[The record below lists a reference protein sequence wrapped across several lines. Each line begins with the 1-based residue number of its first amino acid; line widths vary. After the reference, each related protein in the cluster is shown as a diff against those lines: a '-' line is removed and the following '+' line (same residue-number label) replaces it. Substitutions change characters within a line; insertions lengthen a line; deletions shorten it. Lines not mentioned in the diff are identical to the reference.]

1 MKTTRLSKNF
11 AALCLAMAGFWAA
24 QGALAEVV
32 VPEWKNSYTTAPTN
46 SQNFYLYHVDSE
58 MFATNQLPF
67 VNAQSATPWNNNSAL
82 HTIKDNKDYYFQ
94 LGTSGNGNFEKK
106 DLAATFNLNG
116 GKWSLTF
123 KYWYGLGYK
132 YTALR
137 GQDNQI
143 VLSDRVGS
151 RTEYYEWYLIS
162 ESQWKNHIAIADAKI
177 LLDEANS
184 LLESAIEGEPQ
195 QALQTAVGNTENV
208 IEAIINIDEDASGAI
223 NEKVDVL
230 KQALKDYKDA
240 NAGQMLEVLGNAIS
254 AAREFSPMFTFLD
267 TAINEADA
275 VYTKEGATPD
285 ELDAATKKL
294 AGCVEQ
300 AQAIKDSEEYATYLA
315 YIQQIEG
322 NIAKAAEAG
331 YTGYDAAGF
340 NSAIATAEAALLG
353 LSSKDGFSKEE
364 PKINDKLKAAVDK
377 SEGDVA
383 RYAGAEAV
391 VAQAAKVGYTADVA
405 SLKTALVED
414 LPGLIANIRTA
425 ATATARIND
434 FLANYEGEDPI
445 DMTIF
450 IVNNSFELGVQRN
463 NKDEEYIEGWT
474 VTSTDGD
481 TGVKL
486 AATQNTVTENVNGG
500 FLFNTWQ
507 QASTLLG
514 GEYFRGYGIYQ
525 KLSGLP
531 NGKYRLE
538 ALLTSAHDNKT
549 FLTVNQDR
557 VGEGVSSAN
566 DESEFVDASYEFN
579 VTNGTVTIGAIGE
592 SRQSS
597 LVNYTTWFRADN
609 FRLTLLSG
617 ATILNDADETYNYVE
632 GVLPVVK
639 VSREIKDGQW
649 TTLCLPM
656 DCAKP
661 NTLKLYEVSNETQDG
676 EHVSIVV
683 SEAEDQT
690 TIKAGVP
697 YIVKNEKMSIG
708 ESLGGAIG
716 GLIGGDGKTNNDIT
730 NFIAY
735 DVTLAVAP
743 TPEGN
748 YIPFIGLFSAT
759 ELNPGDI
766 YVSTSTD
773 ASAEAPIYKELSE
786 TASNK
791 TMKGFRAYF
800 KVPEGANSN
809 VRFITDDVITSI
821 MQAIE
826 EQQKTNGTYDLSGR
840 KANTL
845 QKGTYIIDG
854 KKVIIK

>member
-1 MKTTRLSKNF
+1 MKTTKLSKNF

-32 VPEWKNSYTTAPTN
+32 VPEWKNSYTTAPAN

-106 DLAATFNLNG
+106 DQAATFNLND

-123 KYWYGLGYK
+123 SYYVFLQGYK

-300 AQAIKDSEEYATYLA
+300 AQTIKDSEEYTAYLA
-315 YIQQIEG
+315 YIPQIKA

-340 NSAIATAEAALLG
+340 NSAIATAEDALLG

-383 RYAGAEAV
+383 RYAGAVAV
-391 VAQAAKVGYTADVA
+391 AAQAAKVGYTADVA
-405 SLKTALVED
+405 SLKAAPVEG
-414 LPGLIANIRTA
+414 LPDLIANIRTA
-425 ATATARIND
+425 ATAEARIND
-434 FLANYEGEDPI
+434 FLADYEGGDPI

-450 IVNNSFELGVQRN
+450 INNNSFELG
-463 NKDEEYIEGWT
+463 DDTGWT
-474 VTSTDGD
+474 LESVLFENLGD
-481 TGVKL
+481 TEVK
-486 AATQNTVTENVNGG
+486 VNSAMTDPSAGCDG
-500 FLFNTWQ
+500 TYMYNTWNNNG
-507 QASTLLG
+507 TK
-514 GEYFRGYGIYQ
+514 GYGISQ
-525 KLSGLP
+525 EITGLP

-538 ALLTSAHDNKT
+538 ALLTSTPENKIY
-549 FLTVNQDR
+549 LA
-557 VGEGVSSAN
+557 VGKSSTISNYNIPTKVTESGVTSPEGQFVFVPASC
-566 DESEFVDASYEFN
+566 EFT
-579 VTNGTVTIGAIGE
+579 VTNGTATIGASGDA
-592 SRQSS
+592 
-597 LVNYTTWFRADN
+597 WFRADN
-609 FRLTLLSG
+609 FRLTLISVKTVEL
-617 ATILNDADETYNYVE
+617 AEEAETYAYEE
-632 GVLPVVK
+632 GTIRRVK
-639 VSREIKDGQW
+639 VSRVIEPGQW

-656 DCAKP
+656 ECAIP
-661 NTLKLYEVSNETQDG
+661 QYVTLYEVKGEAQDG
-676 EHVSIVV
+676 EHVSITVKA
-683 SEAEDQT
+683 SEDK
-690 TIKAGVP
+690 TILARKP
-697 YIVKNEKMSIG
+697 YIVNYPATHEVGIVNKREEANP
-708 ESLGGAIG
+708 
-716 GLIGGDGKTNNDIT
+716 TIT
-730 NFIAY
+730 EFTATI
-735 DVTLAVAP
+735 VELADAP
-743 TPEGN
+743 IPEGN
-748 YIPFIGLFSAT
+748 YIPFTGIFSAT

-773 ASAEAPIYKELSE
+773 ASAEAPVYKELSE

-826 EQQKTNGTYDLSGR
+826 EQQKANGTYDLSGR

>member
-32 VPEWKNSYTTAPTN
+32 VPEWQNSFDGNAPAN
-46 SQNFYLYHVDSE
+46 NVAFYLYHVDSDK
-58 MFATNQLPF
+58 FATNQTEL
-67 VNAQSATPWNNNSAL
+67 VSGEKATPWKNDDKFYNLKDGTKYYWRVEDAEFNNK
-82 HTIKDNKDYYFQ
+82 KDQDVKYRKEDNGDKWCLYFQ
-94 LGTSGNGNFEKK
+94 YSASVSGSWLPKTVYPVLFANNGQLDITYRPTS
-106 DLAATFNLNG
+106 LVPA
-116 GKWSLTF
+116 
-123 KYWYGLGYK
+123 
-132 YTALR
+132 
-137 GQDNQI
+137 
-143 VLSDRVGS
+143 
-151 RTEYYEWYLIS
+151 YEWYLIS

-300 AQAIKDSEEYATYLA
+300 AQTIKDSEEYTAYLA
-315 YIQQIEG
+315 YIPQIKA

-383 RYAGAEAV
+383 RYAGAVAV
-391 VAQAAKVGYTADVA
+391 AAQAAKVGYTADVA
-405 SLKTALVED
+405 SLKAARVVD
-414 LPGLIANIRTA
+414 LPGLITNIRTA
-425 ATATARIND
+425 ATAEARIND
-434 FLANYEGEDPI
+434 FLADYEGGDPI

-450 IVNNSFELGVQRN
+450 IANNSFELGDQT
-463 NKDEEYIEGWT
+463 GWT
-474 VTSTDGD
+474 VTDTDGD

-486 AATQNTVTENVNGG
+486 AATQNTVTENVDGG

-507 QASTLLG
+507 NASTLVG

-549 FLTVNQDR
+549 FLTVNDNDISTLRPQAR

-566 DESEFVDASYEFN
+566 DESEFVNASYEFN
-579 VTNGTVTIGAIGE
+579 VTDGTVTIGAIGE

-597 LVNYTTWFRADN
+597 LVNYNTWFRADN
-609 FRLTLLSG
+609 FRLSLISVKTVELEDK
-617 ATILNDADETYNYVE
+617 AETYAYEE
-632 GVLPVVK
+632 GTIRRVK
-639 VSREIKDGQW
+639 VSRTIQPGQW

-656 DCAKP
+656 ECAIP
-661 NTLKLYEVSNETQDG
+661 QYVTLYEVKDEAQDG

-683 SEAEDQT
+683 EASSDN
-690 TIKAGVP
+690 TIKKGKP
-697 YIVKNEKMSIG
+697 YIVYYPATHKETQWFQQVDQPNP
-708 ESLGGAIG
+708 
-716 GLIGGDGKTNNDIT
+716 TIT
-730 NFIAY
+730 EFTATI
-735 DVTLAVAP
+735 VELAEAP
-743 TPEGN
+743 IPEGN
-748 YIPFIGLFSAT
+748 YIPFTGIFSAT

-766 YVSTSTD
+766 YVSTSID
-773 ASAEAPIYKELSE
+773 ASAEAPVYKELSE

-826 EQQKTNGTYDLSGR
+826 EQQKANGTYDLSGR